1 MKDKNDFQLDKAAQE
16 NGEPSMDSEE
26 LEAYEE
32 EQKLVD
38 SMIKKGTMQKQDNE
52 WLTEQND
59 NSGVGF
65 DQNETQGYEKSK
77 LYKQMRQEFFGKDLV
92 TSEPASKLECEI
104 ALLEEKAKENQQRY
118 SEIKSQLQQCDGKIE
133 ETKREIEET
142 GTLFVHSKEAV
153 DVIRDFEEMLY
164 GADEEDAG
172 EGEPEEGLAAEVE
185 KLVAEKIR
193 IAKDL
198 SDCLDGLEIC
208 ERADQR

>member
-1 MKDKNDFQLDKAAQE
+1 
-16 NGEPSMDSEE
+16 MDSEE

-52 WLTEQND
+52 WLTERND
-59 NSGVGF
+59 NNSVGF
-65 DQNETQGYEKSK
+65 DQNGVQGYEKSK
-77 LYKQMRQEFFGKDLV
+77 LYKQMRHEFFGRV
-92 TSEPASKLECEI
+92 HEACEPSSMLNGEI

-133 ETKREIEET
+133 ETKKEIEET

-164 GADEEDAG
+164 GADGEDAG
-172 EGEPEEGLAAEVE
+172 EGVAEEGLAAEVE

-208 ERADQR
+208 QKADRK